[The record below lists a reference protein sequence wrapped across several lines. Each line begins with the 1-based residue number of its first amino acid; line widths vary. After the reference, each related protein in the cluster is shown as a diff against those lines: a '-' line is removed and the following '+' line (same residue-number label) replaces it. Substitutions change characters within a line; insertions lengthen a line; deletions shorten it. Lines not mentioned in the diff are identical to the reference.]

1 MQTIYSQSRNKNLIK
16 LLLVTN
22 LYFIFLLYNSH
33 FISYFYNFL
42 FYIKLGYCLSALILI
57 DLVLERK
64 VYYLIKRQFYVL
76 FYRFKKNRES
86 KKTAIAL
93 QDNSGPLLKSNV
105 SRELPCDDELEYESN
120 NSIVQKSSSVI
131 KRNLGKRH
139 KVTDKKQKTFSN
151 YFELFEKVYQNKRP
165 KFQDN
170 PESSYFDDLR
180 VRIEEKLSEFKIDGQ
195 IINILKGPVVDT
207 FELELGT
214 GVKVSKV
221 NSFVPDLS
229 LALKGAPIRIVYPMK
244 GKSTIGIEV
253 PRSPRKLIYLDE
265 IISQKIFRDNKYKL
279 PMAFGKDVY
288 GEIVIKDLAGMPHM
302 LVAGATGAGKSVFI
316 NTILMSLLAKCD
328 PNTLKLIL
336 IDPKQL
342 ELALYANLPHL
353 IMPVITDA
361 KRASIS
367 LLWAVQ
373 EMERRYTI
381 MKELGVRNIEGYN
394 QKIKSLNKQQ
404 LAKIKYLFEN
414 EDTFELPYLVIIVDE
429 FADLILTKSGKEI
442 ENNICRLAAKA
453 RASGVHLIIATQRPS
468 VDVITGLIK
477 SNFPS
482 RVSFRVTSPVDS
494 RTILN
499 SVGAEKLLGKGDMLL
514 KQGIEMS
521 RVHSAFVEELEIE
534 QLTTKLSELKPE
546 FKESVMDFLEEQGDS
561 ISGSENGGL
570 FQGELDEL
578 YDSAIK
584 IVSETRS
591 ASASMLQRRL
601 KVGYNRAANLIDSME
616 KQGVIGPS
624 QGAKPREV
632 LLPPKE

>member
-1 MQTIYSQSRNKNLIK
+1 
-16 LLLVTN
+16 
-22 LYFIFLLYNSH
+22 
-33 FISYFYNFL
+33 
-42 FYIKLGYCLSALILI
+42 
-57 DLVLERK
+57 
-64 VYYLIKRQFYVL
+64 
-76 FYRFKKNRES
+76 
-86 KKTAIAL
+86 
-93 QDNSGPLLKSNV
+93 
-105 SRELPCDDELEYESN
+105 
-120 NSIVQKSSSVI
+120 
-131 KRNLGKRH
+131 
-139 KVTDKKQKTFSN
+139 
-151 YFELFEKVYQNKRP
+151 
-165 KFQDN
+165 
-170 PESSYFDDLR
+170 
-180 VRIEEKLSEFKIDGQ
+180 
-195 IINILKGPVVDT
+195 
-207 FELELGT
+207 
-214 GVKVSKV
+214 
-221 NSFVPDLS
+221 
-229 LALKGAPIRIVYPMK
+229 
-244 GKSTIGIEV
+244 
-253 PRSPRKLIYLDE
+253 
-265 IISQKIFRDNKYKL
+265 
-279 PMAFGKDVY
+279 MAFGKDVY
-288 GEIVIKDLAGMPHM
+288 GEIVIKDLADMPHM

-328 PNTLKLIL
+328 PSSLKLIL

-394 QKIKSLNKQQ
+394 QKIKSSDKQQ
-404 LAKIKYLFEN
+404 LSKIKYLFEN
-414 EDTFELPYLVIIVDE
+414 DDQFELPYLVIIVDE

-521 RVHSAFVEELEIE
+521 RVHSAFVDELEIE
-534 QLTTKLSELKPE
+534 QLTSKLSSLKTE
-546 FKESVMDFLEEQGDS
+546 FKMSVMDFLEEQGD
-561 ISGSENGGL
+561 IVSGDEPGGL

-601 KVGYNRAANLIDSME
+601 KVGYNISRKLN
-616 KQGVIGPS
+616 
-624 QGAKPREV
+624 
-632 LLPPKE
+632 